1 VVLRENGVVEI
12 GPGNVRERLR
22 RALPGAMRARDAVAV
37 AALRAGLAAIDN
49 AEAVEAARHAPPVAS
64 HPELAGT
71 LAGLGAGEVERR
83 VLTDAQ
89 MEAIV
94 RAEVTELRAAAE
106 GYRRAGQADQAE
118 RLLAQAEVLD
128 AHLDGSARGDG
139 APPAP

>member
-1 VVLRENGVVEI
+1 VVLPENGVMEI

-49 AEAVEAARHAPPVAS
+49 AEAVEAARHTPPVAS

-71 LAGLGAGEVERR
+71 LVGLGAGEVERR